1 MKSVAIHF
9 KFLNLASLFLRNEIA
24 SENEKIVTHLNPD
37 CLFLAGFH
45 AKQAG

>member
-37 CLFLAGFH
+37 NLFFAGVYT
-45 AKQAG
+45 KQAG